1 MTVKAEI
8 SVERLNWR
16 QWSSFAPT
24 WERVHSSSPEASFFL
39 SREWVDCWLAT
50 FGGEFNPDLL
60 AFVRDGEVVGCCLLV
75 RRTQWI
81 RGVRLRR
88 IYMNC
93 AGEDDAD
100 STSIE
105 YNSLLSLPDCALEV
119 AKTFQTFLQGEQ
131 WDELLLDGVAE
142 HSSFSTALQSLGSS
156 EVLPQPAHHVDFSRL
171 RRDAAD
177 FDSALSPNT
186 RQQIRRSLRGYERTG
201 GPCIL
206 RVAQTSRE
214 ATEMIARLADLHQVA
229 WQNRGRRGAF
239 SSSRFTAFHRR
250 LVAAAFE
257 QNRLLLLEVRS
268 GAELIGVL
276 YNFLYRG
283 RVYFYQSG
291 FRYDSDGRLKP
302 GLVSHYLAIR
312 HCLAQLAINEY
323 DFMAGDSQYKRSLAT
338 ASRPLAW
345 IVVRRST
352 PATLLFRGLRFM
364 GHKYVQLLNKNR

>member
-1 MTVKAEI
+1 MAVKAEI
-8 SVERLNWR
+8 SVEQLNWR

-24 WERVHSSSPEASFFL
+24 WERIHSMSPEASFFL

-50 FGGEFNPDLL
+50 FGGQFNPDLL

-100 STSIE
+100 STCIE
-105 YNSLLSLPDCALEV
+105 YNTLLSLPDCTVEV
-119 AKTFQTFLQGEQ
+119 ATTFQTFLQGEH

-142 HSSFSTALQSLGSS
+142 HSSISTAGQSLGSS
-156 EVLPQPAHHVDFSRL
+156 EVYVRPAHYVDFCSL
-171 RRDAAD
+171 RRHAAD

-186 RQQIRRSLRGYERTG
+186 RQQIRRSLRGYEQTG

-206 RVAQTSRE
+206 HVAQTSQE
-214 ATEMIARLADLHQVA
+214 ATEMITRLADLHQVA
-229 WQNRGRRGAF
+229 WENRGQRGAF
-239 SSSRFTAFHRR
+239 SSPQFTAFHRR
-250 LVAAAFE
+250 LVDAAFE

-276 YNFLYRG
+276 YNFLYRR

-312 HCLAQLAINEY
+312 HCLAQSEVNEY

-338 ASRPLAW
+338 ASRPLTW

-364 GHKYVQLLNKNR
+364 GQKYVQILKKNR